1 MKNKLFKK
9 GYISLIIIALIIAP
23 SFAFASDGELPET
36 EEIIGDEN
44 FDPNIHI
51 EKEEGEV
58 ITPPIDKSVPNNK
71 IPLINNKDIVK
82 GGNEKAI
89 NSLATKENKARGTV
103 IENVSR
109 GGQSLDPIK
118 VPKIKNEID
127 SEELKDNRI
136 LQDNPVDVRQFLTFQ
151 TSSGK
156 TFHLIIDHEKSQDN
170 VQLLTEVGEQDLLNM
185 IEGPKEDKTE
195 LKEDI
200 KPIKEIEDKEDLAIE
215 DMKEPEKEKKSKSGL
230 LMTLMALA
238 VGGAGYYFRI
248 YKGNREDDSDDYY
261 DEEEEEYD
269 DDSEYEDEYEDEFE
283 GNVDESSKEDNEYE
297 Q

>member
-1 MKNKLFKK
+1 MKNILFKK
-9 GYISLIIIALIIAP
+9 GYISLIIIALIIVP
-23 SFAFASDGELPET
+23 SFALASDGEVPET

-58 ITPPIDKSVPNNK
+58 INPSIDKSVPNNK
-71 IPLINNKDIVK
+71 IPSINNKDIVK

-109 GGQSLDPIK
+109 GGGPLDPIK
-118 VPKIKNEID
+118 VPKIESDIS
-127 SEELKDNRI
+127 SENKSSSQS
-136 LQDNPVDVRQFLTFQ
+136 LQDNPVDIRQFLTFQ
-151 TSSGK
+151 TDSGK
-156 TFHLIIDHEKSQDN
+156 TFHLIIDYEKGQDN

-185 IEGPKEDKTE
+185 IEGPKEDKAE

-200 KPIKEIEDKEDLAIE
+200 KPIKDIEDGEESKIE
-215 DMKEPEKEKKSKSGL
+215 DIKEPEKEKKSKSGL
-230 LMTLMALA
+230 LMILMALV
-238 VGGAGYYFRI
+238 VGGAGYYFKI
-248 YKGNREDDSDDYY
+248 YKGNQEDDSDDYY
-261 DEEEEEYD
+261 DDEEEDY
-269 DDSEYEDEYEDEFE
+269 DSENENE
-283 GNVDESSKEDNEYE
+283 GNIDESSEEDNEDE

>member
-1 MKNKLFKK
+1 MKNKLIKK

-71 IPLINNKDIVK
+71 IPSINKKDIVK

-109 GGQSLDPIK
+109 GGGPLDPIK
-118 VPKIKNEID
+118 VPKIESDVSNENK
-127 SEELKDNRI
+127 SSSQS
-136 LQDNPVDVRQFLTFQ
+136 LQDNPVDIRQFLTFQ
-151 TSSGK
+151 TDSGK
-156 TFHLIIDHEKSQDN
+156 TFHLIIDYEKGQDN

-200 KPIKEIEDKEDLAIE
+200 KPIKDIEDEEESKIE
-215 DMKEPEKEKKSKSGL
+215 DIKEPEKEKKSKSGL
-230 LMTLMALA
+230 LMILMALA
-238 VGGAGYYFRI
+238 VGGAGYYFKI
-248 YKGNREDDSDDYY
+248 YKGNQEDDSDDYY
-261 DEEEEEYD
+261 DDEEEEEEQ
-269 DDSEYEDEYEDEFE
+269 DSESEDEIEED
-283 GNVDESSKEDNEYE
+283 
-297 Q
+297 